1 MQSADDMERGEADA
15 RLEGEWPRRP
25 FKRGRKINIAGT
37 IIMSV
42 YVMALI
48 FYLWVR
54 ISKTLQLG
62 PKPYVMYV
70 PPSHHHPVDDIRLCW
85 AINCTAKVWSVW
97 SCMKFALMCI
107 SHIGDL
113 SSC

>member
-1 MQSADDMERGEADA
+1 MNETFNGCTVSLQATFACLCFGCRQFQITVMKNVVVCGLQTADDMERGEADG

-25 FKRGRKINIAGT
+25 FKRGRKVNVLGT
-37 IIMSV
+37 IIMSI

-62 PKPYVMYV
+62 PKPYVM
-70 PPSHHHPVDDIRLCW
+70 
-85 AINCTAKVWSVW
+85 
-97 SCMKFALMCI
+97 
-107 SHIGDL
+107 
-113 SSC
+113 

>member
-1 MQSADDMERGEADA
+1 MLTDWAQSADDMERGEADSK
-15 RLEGEWPRRP
+15 LEGEWPRRP

-62 PKPYVMYV
+62 PKSYVM
-70 PPSHHHPVDDIRLCW
+70 
-85 AINCTAKVWSVW
+85 
-97 SCMKFALMCI
+97 
-107 SHIGDL
+107 
-113 SSC
+113 